1 MLFGEAIGLLEVL
14 YTLLVKN
21 FSLGGGG
28 KSYFVIVIVLFFTP
42 GALRSG

>member
-21 FSLGGGG
+21 FSWAGGGG
-28 KSYFVIVIVLFFTP
+28 GRIL
-42 GALRSG
+42 

>member
-21 FSLGGGG
+21 FSWGGGE
-28 KSYFVIVIVLFFTP
+28 SYFVIVIVLFFTP
-42 GALRSG
+42 GALSSG